1 MNQERKNKIAPQ
13 VKKILAKYHVKGS
26 LSVDR
31 HTGLTLTIRSGKID
45 FCQNW
50 HENRNAVYARDGFS
64 ADKLAAPTYVD
75 VNVYHI
81 DSHFSGK
88 ASECLEELLAA
99 MNQGNWDRSDIQS
112 DYWDRGWYCNINVGR
127 WNNAYIYQNAS
138 AA

>member
-1 MNQERKNKIAPQ
+1 MAYMNQERKNKIAPQ

-26 LSVDR
+26 LSVDC

-50 HENRNAVYARDGFS
+50 HDSYTKNYTHDGS
-64 ADKLAAPTYVD
+64 ALDVPTYVG

-88 ASECLEELLAA
+88 ARECLEELLAA
-99 MNQGNWDRSDIQS
+99 MNEGNWDRSDIQT
-112 DYWDRGWYCNINVGR
+112 DYFDVGWYVSMHIGR
-127 WNNAYIYQNAS
+127 WNKPYVLER
-138 AA
+138 

>member
-1 MNQERKNKIAPQ
+1 MAYMNQERKNKIAPQ

-50 HENRNAVYARDGFS
+50 HENSQLAHERKGLRV
-64 ADKLAAPTYVD
+64 DKLAAPTYVG

-88 ASECLEELLAA
+88 ARECLEELLAA
-99 MNQGNWDRSDIQS
+99 MNEGNWDRSDIQT
-112 DYWDRGWYCNINVGR
+112 DYFDRGWYVSMGIGR
-127 WNNAYIYQNAS
+127 WNKPYVLT
-138 AA
+138 